1 LQKQIGRLVI
11 FAGKYSVL
19 QSSPAKARGIFF
31 GINMAGQQ
39 VKKKAS
45 LVITATKDRD
55 LPMEKIRNIGII
67 AHIDAGK
74 TTTTERIL
82 FETGKTYKLGSVD
95 EGTTATDWMDQERER
110 GITIVSAAITTFWDL
125 QTSSSV
131 ENGHYRVNI
140 IDTPGH
146 IDFTAEVERSLRVL
160 DGAVMVFDG
169 RTGVESQSETVWRQA
184 DRYKVPRICILNK
197 LNLIGADFEGSIKSV
212 RERLGANASP
222 IQLPIG
228 QEHEHHGIV
237 DLIKMKA
244 YSYKGIEDNKLI
256 EEEVPSNLL
265 EQSKK
270 YRDELLEAV
279 AEFDDVTLSKFLEG
293 QNLNEADIK
302 RAVRKGVIAGKF
314 FPILGGDNRTAITQL
329 LLDSVVEFLP
339 SPLDVPPVQGVNP
352 KTGETESRKPDKK
365 EPFSALAFKVV
376 TDPHVGRLVY
386 LRIYS
391 GTLGAGQAILNVTRQ
406 KQERIGKLVLL
417 HADQRELIEEAYAG
431 EIVAAVGIRD
441 TTTGDSLADTAHPII
456 LESISFPE
464 PVISLAIEPATK
476 SDQEKM
482 GLALQKL
489 SDEDPTFK
497 IKSNPE
503 TGQTII
509 SGMGEL
515 QLEVLV
521 DRMKREFNVDAT
533 TGAPQV
539 AYKETIKKVAQGEG
553 KYIRQTGGRGQ
564 YGHCFLRVEP
574 QGRGEGYT
582 WKSEIRGGA
591 IPSEFIP
598 AIEKGVREKLENGIL
613 AGFPMTDMKVVV
625 YDGTYHDVDSS
636 EIAFKIAGSLAVEEA
651 VKHADMVLLEPIM
664 KIEVT
669 TPDEFMGDVIGD
681 LSSKR
686 AQIQGTDQRGN
697 MTIINALAPLAE
709 LSGYATKLR
718 SISQGRASFY
728 MEPSHYEEV
737 PANITT
743 NLINQRSGIVRRVN

>member
-1 LQKQIGRLVI
+1 MSEQV
-11 FAGKYSVL
+11 
-19 QSSPAKARGIFF
+19 
-31 GINMAGQQ
+31 
-39 VKKKAS
+39 VKKKSA
-45 LVITATKDRD
+45 LVMTVTKDRVVP
-55 LPMEKIRNIGII
+55 LEKIRNIGII

-95 EGTTATDWMDQERER
+95 EGTTVTDWMAQERER

-125 QTSSSV
+125 QTASNI
-131 ENGHYRVNI
+131 ENGHYRINI

-184 DRYKVPRICILNK
+184 DKYKVPRICILNK
-197 LNLIGADFEGSIKSV
+197 LNLIGADFEGSIKSI

-222 IQLPIG
+222 IQIPVGI
-228 QEHEHHGIV
+228 EHNLHGVV

-244 YSYKGIEDNKLI
+244 YTYKGIDDNKLTEI
-256 EEEVPSNLL
+256 DVPEELKDEAR
-265 EQSKK
+265 K
-270 YRDELLEAV
+270 YREELIEKV
-279 AEFDDVTLSKFLEG
+279 AEFDDETLGKYLEG
-293 QNLNEADIK
+293 EELTEADIK
-302 RAVRKGVIAGKF
+302 RAIRAGVIAGKF
-314 FPILGGDNRTAITQL
+314 FPILGGDNRTATVQL
-329 LLDSVVEFLP
+329 LLDAIVEYLP
-339 SPLDVPPVQGVNP
+339 SPIDLSDVVGENP
-352 KTGETESRKPDKK
+352 NTGEVEKRKRTNQEK
-365 EPFSALAFKVV
+365 FCALAFKVV

-391 GTLGAGQAILNVTRQ
+391 GTLKVGQLVLNVTNK

-417 HADQRELIEEAYAG
+417 HADQRELIEEAFAG
-431 EIVAAVGIRD
+431 EIVAAVGIKD
-441 TTTGDSLADTAHPII
+441 TTTGDTLSDPSSPIL
-456 LESISFPE
+456 LESITFPE

-515 QLEVLV
+515 QLEILV
-521 DRMKREFNVDAT
+521 DRMKREFNVDAS

-539 AYKETIKKVAQGEG
+539 AYKETIKKVAYGEG

-564 YGHCFLRVEP
+564 YGHCLLRIEP
-574 QGRGEGYT
+574 KGRGEGFE
-582 WKSEIRGGA
+582 WRNEIKGGA
-591 IPSEFIP
+591 IPAEFIP
-598 AIEKGVREKLENGIL
+598 AIEKGVREKMENGIL
-613 AGFPMTDMKVVV
+613 AGFPMTDMLVAV
-625 YDGTYHDVDSS
+625 YDGSFHEVDSS
-636 EIAFKIAGSLAVEEA
+636 EIAFKIAGSLALEDA
-651 VKHADMVLLEPIM
+651 AKKADMVLLEPIM
-664 KIEVT
+664 KVEVT
-669 TPDEFMGDVIGD
+669 TPEEFMGDIIGD

-686 AQIQGTDQRGN
+686 AQIRGTEKKGN
-697 MTIINALAPLAE
+697 ITIINALAPLAE

-737 PANITT
+737 PLNIAN
-743 NLINQRSGIVRRVN
+743 NLIAQRSGVRHRF

>member
-1 LQKQIGRLVI
+1 
-11 FAGKYSVL
+11 
-19 QSSPAKARGIFF
+19 
-31 GINMAGQQ
+31 MAGQQ
-39 VKKKAS
+39 TKKKSAM
-45 LVITATKDRD
+45 VMTVTKDRVV
-55 LPMEKIRNIGII
+55 PMEKIRNIGII

-82 FETGKTYKLGSVD
+82 FETGKTYKQGSVD
-95 EGTTATDWMDQERER
+95 EGTTVTDWMAQERER

-125 QTSSSV
+125 QTGSAI
-131 ENGHYRVNI
+131 ENGHYRINI

-184 DRYKVPRICILNK
+184 DRYNVPRICILNK
-197 LNLIGADFEGSIKSV
+197 LNLIGADFEGSIKSI
-212 RERLGANASP
+212 RERLGANAAP
-222 IQLPIG
+222 VQIPIG
-228 QEHEHHGIV
+228 NEHELRGVI
-237 DLIKMKA
+237 DLVKMKA
-244 YSYKGIEDNKLI
+244 YTYKAIEDNKLT
-256 EEEVPSNLL
+256 EEEIPSGPEALWAGGPMTLL
-265 EQSKK
+265 EAAKK
-270 YRDELLEAV
+270 YRKELIESV
-279 AEFDDVTLSKFLEG
+279 SEFDDETLAKFLDGKE
-293 QNLNEADIK
+293 LDEADIM
-302 RAVRKGVIAGKF
+302 RAIRTGVTQVKF
-314 FPILGGDNRTAITQL
+314 FPILGGDNRTAIVQL
-329 LLDSVVEFLP
+329 LLNAVVEFLP
-339 SPLDVPPVQGVNP
+339 SPLDVPPIEGTNP
-352 KTGETESRKPDKK
+352 KTGETEKRYPKNE

-391 GTLGAGQAILNVTRQ
+391 GTLKSGQPILNVTRQ

-417 HADQRELIEEAYAG
+417 HADQRELIDEAFTG
-431 EIVAAVGIRD
+431 EIVAAVGIKD
-441 TTTGDSLADTAHPII
+441 TTTGDSVSDIAKPII

-489 SDEDPTFK
+489 SDEDPTFR
-497 IKSNPE
+497 IKSNFE

-539 AYKETIKKVAQGEG
+539 AYKETIKKNAEGEG

-564 YGHCFLRVEP
+564 YGHCLLRVEP
-574 QGRGEGYT
+574 MGRGEGFVWET
-582 WKSEIRGGA
+582 AIKGGS

-598 AIEKGVREKLENGIL
+598 PIEKGVKEKLEHGIL
-613 AGFPMTDMKVVV
+613 AGFPMTDIKVIV
-625 YDGTYHDVDSS
+625 YDGSFHEVDSS

-651 VKHADMVLLEPIM
+651 ARKADMVLLEPIM
-664 KIEVT
+664 KVEVT

-686 AQIQGTDQRGN
+686 AQIQGTDKKGLI
-697 MTIINALAPLAE
+697 TVINALAPLAE

-737 PANITT
+737 PVNITN
-743 NLINQRSGIVRRVN
+743 NLIAKRTGVTDRRN

>member
-1 LQKQIGRLVI
+1 
-11 FAGKYSVL
+11 
-19 QSSPAKARGIFF
+19 
-31 GINMAGQQ
+31 
-39 VKKKAS
+39 
-45 LVITATKDRD
+45 
-55 LPMEKIRNIGII
+55 MEKIRNIGII